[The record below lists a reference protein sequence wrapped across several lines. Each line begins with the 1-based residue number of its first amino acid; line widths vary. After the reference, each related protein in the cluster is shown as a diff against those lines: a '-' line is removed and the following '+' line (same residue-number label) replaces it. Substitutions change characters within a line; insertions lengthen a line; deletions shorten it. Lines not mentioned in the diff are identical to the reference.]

1 MDLARSGT
9 KLFIAQL
16 LGAGIS
22 FLGVVYFA
30 RELGAA
36 EIGMFFLFQA
46 VLGSS
51 AVFSDLGTRA
61 AIEKRIS
68 EGEFPGEI
76 LTTGIILKIFILAV
90 VMVVLFIFSSS
101 INEYLGA
108 NLTLLLAIA
117 IMCKE
122 GGHLMSEVLKGE
134 LRVGESAEIMLL
146 NKVIWIGMGSLLIA
160 LGYGFY
166 SLVYGIIAGFLAK
179 FVWGWYKISTP
190 FATPSVSQ
198 AYSIWEY
205 AKYAILPSLDEYS
218 HNWVDLLLIGFFLT
232 SAAVGAYEVAWRILT
247 PVFMLTTAIGAT
259 IFPQISSWDAK
270 EETDQIEQMLPK
282 AITPSML
289 LIIPSVFGAG
299 LFSSDILSLLFGEGF
314 EAAALALPILV
325 IGLIPRA
332 IREITG
338 KALLGINRPDLVT
351 RAAIVDIVANI
362 VFNVILIWRLGI
374 VGAAIG
380 TSLSFTV
387 AAGLRWYYVDQ
398 YLTVKI
404 PYREIGWCTLSSIG
418 MFLVLLAMR
427 STMRIETVPRLFMVI
442 GVGVV
447 IYCSFVV
454 LYGPIRRTITNQVL
468 PQ

>member
-1 MDLARSGT
+1 MDLARSSS
-9 KLFIAQL
+9 KLFVAQL

-36 EIGMFFLFQA
+36 EIGLFFLFQA

-76 LTTGIILKIFILAV
+76 LTTGIILKIVILVV
-90 VMVVLFIFSSS
+90 VMVALFIFSSP

-108 NLTLLLAIA
+108 RLVPLLALA
-117 IMCKE
+117 IVCKE

-146 NKVIWIGMGSLLIA
+146 NKIIWIGVGSLLIS

-166 SLVYGIIAGFLAK
+166 SLVYGIIAGYSAK
-179 FVWGWYKISTP
+179 FAWGWYKISTP
-190 FATPSVSQ
+190 FATPSISH
-198 AYSIWEY
+198 AYSIWNY

-232 SAAVGAYEVAWRILT
+232 SAAVGAYEVSWRILT
-247 PVFMLTTAIGAT
+247 PIFMLTTAIGAT

-270 EETDQIEQMLPK
+270 KETDRIEQMLPK

-289 LIIPSVFGAG
+289 LIIPSAFGAG
-299 LFSSDILSLLFGEGF
+299 LFSSDILRLLFGEGF
-314 EAAALALPILV
+314 EAAALALPILI

-332 IREITG
+332 IREIAG

-351 RAAIVDIVANI
+351 RASIVDIITNI
-362 VFNVILIWRLGI
+362 ILNIILIWYLGI

-380 TSLSFTV
+380 TTLSFTV
-387 AAGLRWYYVDQ
+387 AAGLRWYYIDQ
-398 YLTVKI
+398 YLTLEI
-404 PYREIGWCTLSSIG
+404 PYQEIGWCTISSIG
-418 MFLVLLAMR
+418 MFLVLVVIQ
-427 STMRIETVPRLFMVI
+427 SIITIETIPRLFMII
-442 GVGVV
+442 GLGGV

-454 LYGPIRRTITNQVL
+454 SYGPIRRTITDHVL